1 MRPRTLDEF
10 VGQEA
15 EIKTQVSRHREAQLA
30 AQIEGIGVTSIEM
43 LTYGTEFVLSG
54 QTMVLRML
62 KLQIIINRRKS
73 WLISQLID
81 PLPVLV
87 RC

>member
-1 MRPRTLDEF
+1 MDLFEQSYQQKVKTEAPLAERMRPRTLDEF

-43 LTYGTEFVLSG
+43 LTYGEDKQVE
-54 QTMVLRML
+54 
-62 KLQIIINRRKS
+62 
-73 WLISQLID
+73 
-81 PLPVLV
+81 
-87 RC
+87 RCYP